1 MDSACVTCG
10 KPVDPATAEFTAE
23 GLRCARCSLEQSV
36 RDQEQRV
43 VERDAE
49 VREKRLSRRTRRIAL
64 LHGVGWV
71 GISLFAM
78 DSVGSALE
86 IAVLAAEAMWTS
98 TVPVSVLLVLM
109 KARSGKPFRS

>member
-10 KPVDPATAEFTAE
+10 KPLDPATAEYTAE

-49 VREKRLSRRTRRIAL
+49 VREKRLSMRTRRIAL

-71 GISLFAM
+71 R
-78 DSVGSALE
+78 
-86 IAVLAAEAMWTS
+86 WR
-98 TVPVSVLLVLM
+98 P
-109 KARSGKPFRS
+109 PFWLRWSP